1 MREPCI
7 RDLQVSGI
15 VGHDDQ
21 FAELAAG
28 LATGEKEVPAPRQRD
43 TCTGV
48 AAVIEPVSR
57 RRFQERSRGAASG
70 SPSGSIETGARG
82 PKRSQ

>member
-28 LATGEKEVPAPRQRD
+28 LANGEQ
-43 TCTGV
+43 
-48 AAVIEPVSR
+48 
-57 RRFQERSRGAASG
+57 RGAHPPPGRALLLCSG
-70 SPSGSIETGARG
+70 GHRPSGLGRG
-82 PKRSQ
+82 CLYPIASRLSAVA

>member
-21 FAELAAG
+21 FPELAAG
-28 LATGEKEVPAPRQRD
+28 LANGDERD
-43 TCTGV
+43 ARHPLSWT
-48 AAVIEPVSR
+48 
-57 RRFQERSRGAASG
+57 RFY
-70 SPSGSIETGARG
+70 
-82 PKRSQ
+82 